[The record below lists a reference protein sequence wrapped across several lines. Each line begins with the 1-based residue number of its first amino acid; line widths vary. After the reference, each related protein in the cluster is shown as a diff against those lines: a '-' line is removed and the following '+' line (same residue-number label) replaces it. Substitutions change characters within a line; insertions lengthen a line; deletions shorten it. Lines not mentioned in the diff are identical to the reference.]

1 MPQGVG
7 IAPDKVYDEVIAA
20 LASASQVIRKS
31 FETGT

>member
-1 MPQGVG
+1 MPQGVRHDS
-7 IAPDKVYDEVIAA
+7 DKVYDEVIVA